1 MSAAVYDFRGSV
13 AALWRYPIKSVIG
26 EELNSAEVAE
36 KGLVG
41 DHNYAHEGPEG
52 GASL

>member
-1 MSAAVYDFRGSV
+1 MMSAAVYDFRGSV
-13 AALWRYPIKSVIG
+13 AALWRYPIG

-36 KGLVG
+36 KGLVA
-41 DHNYAHEGPEG
+41 DHNYAHEAPEG